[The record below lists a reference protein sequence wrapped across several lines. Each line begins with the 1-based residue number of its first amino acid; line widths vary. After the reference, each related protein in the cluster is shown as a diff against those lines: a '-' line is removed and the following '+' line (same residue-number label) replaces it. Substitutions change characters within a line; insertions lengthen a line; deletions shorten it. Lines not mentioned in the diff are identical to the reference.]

1 MGFRVFFSVFYWRVL
16 RVFLAKLYFFIA
28 YIFWHKNSHIKETAF
43 APTLQK
49 YLALKTHIVFFHHI
63 RCVTTSDVLSCF
75 QKYYQ
80 RVVGCFRLHVVF
92 LTFLRSDFYLLMCH
106 TKFDLTLLAGRG
118 GKTLP
123 WPNISVAQ
131 GHSLLSYWLTTRGSL
146 VFRDGPNL
154 AGV

>member
-1 MGFRVFFSVFYWRVL
+1 M
-16 RVFLAKLYFFIA
+16 AKLYFFFA
-28 YIFWHKNSHIKETAF
+28 YIFWHKNNHIKETAF

-63 RCVTTSDVLSCF
+63 RCVTTSDVLAYF

-80 RVVGCFRLHVVF
+80 RVVGCFRLHVVSHVVS
-92 LTFLRSDFYLLMCH
+92 LTFLRSDFHLLMCH

-118 GKTLP
+118 VKTLP

>member
-1 MGFRVFFSVFYWRVL
+1 M
-16 RVFLAKLYFFIA
+16 AKLYFFFA
-28 YIFWHKNSHIKETAF
+28 YIFWHKNNHIKETAF

-63 RCVTTSDVLSCF
+63 RCVTTSDVLAYF

-80 RVVGCFRLHVVF
+80 CVVGCFRLHVVSHVVS
-92 LTFLRSDFYLLMCH
+92 LTFLRSDFHLLMCH

-118 GKTLP
+118 VKTLP
-123 WPNISVAQ
+123 RPNISVAQ